1 MARKAA
7 HLEMVGGKPPRQHM
21 WEAVRANRD
30 GFTRYQIARKS
41 NQDDGAV
48 KQYLTALHK
57 GGFIA
62 PVREFERA
70 EEVVWQLLNDI
81 GVEAPNLNRKGLPT
95 KEGLATEAIWRTL
108 RILGEVSAEEVATYA
123 ATSGCSIAPGT
134 VDRYCAD
141 LLRAGYLA
149 RHSGRYQLLPRRY
162 TGPKPPIV
170 QRRVD
175 RQVYD
180 PNLDKVV
187 WTPPADEVQPEPAE
201 LTWLRIENERLRTL
215 LGEWLGIDDWSDE
228 LLASA
233 NLVER
238 TRQAVQP

>member
-7 HLEMVGGKPPRQHM
+7 HLEMVGGKAPRQYM
-21 WEAVRANRD
+21 WEAIRANHE

-41 NQDDGAV
+41 NQDDSAV

-70 EEVVWQLLNDI
+70 EEVVWHLCNDI
-81 GVEAPNLNRKGLPT
+81 GVEAPSLNSKGLPT

-108 RILGEVSAEEVATYA
+108 RILGEVSPEEVTTYA

-134 VDRYCAD
+134 VERYCAD
-141 LLRAGYLA
+141 LQRAGYLV
-149 RHSGRYQLLPRRY
+149 RHSGRFQLLPRRY

-201 LTWLRIENERLRTL
+201 LTWLRIENERLRNL
-215 LGEWLGIDDWSDE
+215 LGEWLGIDDWSDA
-228 LLASA
+228 LIANA
-233 NLVER
+233 NLVEQ